1 MTHVISYPRAQ
12 SPVLTKTE
20 WQIWFP
26 KESDLDVPQGKQ
38 MIPFAYWVLHSQDPG
53 LIARALAG
61 EIGVWFAA
69 TDDVL
74 QYKQLI
80 HAGQKLWSSVAVHFP
95 IFRDGRGY
103 STAALLR
110 ERLAWSGPIWA
121 IGDILVDQLVQLARV
136 GFDHFVLRNDQDCQ
150 LALTQF
156 EQFSVRMQDSW
167 RYPRTVTH
175 TKEAVAA

>member
-1 MTHVISYPRAQ
+1 MMHVISYPRAQ
-12 SPVLTKTE
+12 SPALTKTE
-20 WQIWFP
+20 WQIWLP
-26 KESDLDVPQGKQ
+26 EESDPDVPQGKQ
-38 MIPFAYWVLHSQDPG
+38 MIPFAHWVLHSKDSG
-53 LIARALAG
+53 LIERALAG
-61 EIGVWFAA
+61 EIGVWFAT

-80 HAGQKLWSSVAVHFP
+80 HAGQKFWPIVAVHFP

-167 RYPRTVTH
+167 RYSRTLTR
-175 TKEAVAA
+175 TIEAVTA